1 MHLPT
6 DEIPVRIDVPGA
18 VARQARDFGVA
29 AGALGAEHFTIGAGT
44 DLAPLLKGLDGD
56 ACASAHWGYV
66 ITGRVVV
73 DYSDGASETCDEGDV
88 FYWPPG
94 HSVRT
99 EQDTQMVLFSPQAD
113 HTPVIDHIRDQL
125 AAT

>member
-1 MHLPT
+1 
-6 DEIPVRIDVPGA
+6 
-18 VARQARDFGVA
+18 
-29 AGALGAEHFTIGAGT
+29 
-44 DLAPLLKGLDGD
+44 
-56 ACASAHWGYV
+56 V

-73 DYSDGASETCDEGDV
+73 DYTDGASETCDEGDV